1 MQNWEF
7 GDAGERGVTKIGS
20 RGAGFL
26 KCGRDL
32 PILLEYLYLSAGISD
47 FTTDCQVQSI
57 AVPGIC

>member
-7 GDAGERGVTKIGS
+7 LNGLAGQVTKKGNG
-20 RGAGFL
+20 GAGFL
-26 KCGRDL
+26 KCWRDL

-47 FTTDCQVQSI
+47 FTTTCQVQST